1 MTNVIYPRVT
11 LKSMI
16 IYLADSLK
24 NSVNKITL
32 TSKSKSNNKDIANQK
47 ATRIID
53 VYGNN
58 ILQLAYSYLHN
69 MSDAEEILQD
79 TLIKYL
85 EKSPNFENNTHE
97 KAWLLKV
104 ASNLSKNRIEY
115 NNLRSTDELNDN
127 LIAENKEDLS
137 FIWEAVKSLPNGYRE
152 VIHLYYQEGYNTI
165 EIAKILNRK
174 ETSVRS
180 DLHRGR
186 QKLKNI
192 LKEAYDFE

>member
-16 IYLADSLK
+16 VYLADSLK
-24 NSVNKITL
+24 NSVKKIAL
-32 TSKSKSNNKDIANQK
+32 NSNSKDVANQK

-85 EKSPNFENNTHE
+85 EKSPTFENSTHE
-97 KAWLLKV
+97 KAWLLRV

>member
-47 ATRIID
+47 VTRIID